1 MKLNAKSFWRGEESR
16 RNWLL
21 ASMWF
26 LITVVG
32 LVFAINAYKRYQNIQ
47 LPGERDLPK
56 EIETSEIF
64 IRDRNSI
71 TLPKISDQSPQQHS
85 RKRLLLVAK
94 PQQPLLLGRQ
104 SHANW
109 GKFGQDSDYQSADKS
124 PVLHPATHK
133 MWEGV
138 FWSGIQAVP
147 GDLSAQMAQRFL
159 SGSGKMWKHTPGS
172 QLSQLVAADP
182 DFQNLVDE
190 VGKAFFQQVRQQLR
204 SGKLNLR
211 EVRIDLDKYQLHFDF
226 PGIAADVNSQILW
239 GTIGGTQGMRL
250 YLESWQV
257 QVVRT
262 KQYRQVVL
270 VATIRFE
277 IYDDFGA
284 GKADKVA
291 VWQNPFQ
298 LPLYAMWQLQHRG
311 RQAKPFTNKIIIR
324 QRMGGRIVYR

>member
-1 MKLNAKSFWRGEESR
+1 M
-16 RNWLL
+16 
-21 ASMWF
+21 
-26 LITVVG
+26 G
-32 LVFAINAYKRYQNIQ
+32 LVVAVDTYKRYQNIQ
-47 LPGERDLPK
+47 LQRNREVSK
-56 EIETSEIF
+56 AIETSEIS

-71 TLPKISDQSPQQHS
+71 ALPKISDQSPQQRP
-85 RKRLLLVAK
+85 RKRLLLVAN

-109 GKFGQDSDYQSADKS
+109 GKFGQDSDYKSADKS

-147 GDLSAQMAQRFL
+147 GDLSVQMAQRFL
-159 SGSGKMWKHTPGS
+159 SGSGKTWEHAPGS

-182 DFQNLVDE
+182 NFKDLVNK

-204 SGKLNLR
+204 SGKLNIR
-211 EVRIDLDKYQLHFDF
+211 EIQIDLDKYQLHFGF
-226 PGIAADVNSQILW
+226 PGVFADVNSQILW

-250 YLESWQV
+250 YLENWQV
-257 QVVRT
+257 QVLRT
-262 KQYRQVVL
+262 SQYRQVVL

-284 GKADKVA
+284 GKADKNIIE
-291 VWQNPFQ
+291 QNPFQ
-298 LPLYAMWQLQHRG
+298 LPLHAMWQLQHRG
-311 RQAKPFTNKIIIR
+311 RQAKPFTNKIVIE
-324 QRMGGRIVYR
+324 QRIGGRIVYQ